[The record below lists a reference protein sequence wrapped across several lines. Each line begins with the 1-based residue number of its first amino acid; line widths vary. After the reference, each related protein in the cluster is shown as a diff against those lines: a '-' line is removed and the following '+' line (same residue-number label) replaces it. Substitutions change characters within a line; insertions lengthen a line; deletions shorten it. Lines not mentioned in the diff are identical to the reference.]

1 MSDFDDPRVPDDA
14 NDEAS
19 AKPDG
24 NRTIKLSVKVNAVEK
39 GQIDKQRSN
48 LSMSE
53 FLRDRA
59 LHPFDIH
66 DPTFAAI
73 GGMHMSAENV
83 RRASGKAGSAANAVN
98 NLVTTLYLSD
108 LSGLAPS
115 DLAMRLDAITSA
127 IDEFREVKERLEAA
141 LQSLSQQGQAL
152 SREHL
157 GQLTK
162 VHPAYSLKKRPVR

>member
-19 AKPDG
+19 VEPDG
-24 NRTIKLSVKVNAVEK
+24 NRTIKLSVKVNAAEK
-39 GQIDKQRSN
+39 AQIDKQRSN
-48 LSMSE
+48 LTMSE

-73 GGMHMSAENV
+73 GGMHLSAENV
-83 RRASGKAGSAANAVN
+83 RRASGAAGSAANAVN
-98 NLVTTLYLSD
+98 NLATTLYLSD

-127 IDEFREVKERLEAA
+127 LDEFLEAQERLEAA
-141 LQSLSQQGQAL
+141 FQSMGQQGQAL

-157 GQLTK
+157 RQLTK

>member
-1 MSDFDDPRVPDDA
+1 MSYLEDPYEPDDITGT
-14 NDEAS
+14 S
-19 AKPDG
+19 AKRRLITRP
-24 NRTIKLSVKVNAVEK
+24 IKLSVKVSHAEMAE
-39 GQIDKQRSN
+39 IDKQRGN
-48 LSMSE
+48 LSKSD

-59 LHPFDIH
+59 LHPFDIY

-73 GGMHMSAENV
+73 GGMHLSAENV
-83 RRASGKAGSAANAVN
+83 RRASGAAGSAANAVN
-98 NLVTTLYLSD
+98 NLATTLYLSD

-115 DLAMRLDAITSA
+115 DLAMRLDTITSA
-127 IDEFREVKERLEAA
+127 IDEFREVKDRLEAA